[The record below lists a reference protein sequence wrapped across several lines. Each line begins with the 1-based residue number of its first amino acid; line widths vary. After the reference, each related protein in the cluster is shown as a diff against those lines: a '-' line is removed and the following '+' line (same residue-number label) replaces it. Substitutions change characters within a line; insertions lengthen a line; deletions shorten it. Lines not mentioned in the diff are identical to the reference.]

1 MEAYAVRKYKERS
14 DPTMVKITSVTP
26 KSRAERHGITA
37 GDVLVSINGRT
48 VTDVLDYR
56 FFLTAT
62 EVRLALTR
70 DGVPFEVTIRKR
82 EYDDIGLDFETP
94 LMDKKHSCENKCI
107 FCFIDQLPTGMRETL
122 YFKDDDSRLSFL
134 HGNFITMTNLR
145 DHDIDRIIEMH
156 ISPVNVSVHT
166 TNPELR
172 VKMMHNKRAGLVL
185 DYLPRLA
192 EAGITLCGQLVL
204 CRGINDGDELE
215 RSMRDLYALGD
226 AMESVSIVPAGLT
239 RHRDKLFPLT
249 TYTPEEAAAIIRQV
263 EAFADKCLSECGS
276 RKFFCADELYLKA
289 GLPLPAEDYYEG
301 YAQIENGVGM
311 ITSLLTEFE
320 EEMNFLDEY
329 LPDYQAPRAVSV
341 CTGTAAYPTVK
352 AMAARLEAQ
361 VEGLTVHVYEIV
373 NHFFGE
379 SVTVAGLLTGQ
390 DMLAQLTGKEL
401 GDQLIIPE
409 NTLRADEAMFL
420 DDMTPAELS
429 EQLGVS
435 IRAGKNNGGEF
446 IREMLGIE

>member
-1 MEAYAVRKYKERS
+1 
-14 DPTMVKITSVTP
+14 MVKITSVTP
-26 KSRAERHGITA
+26 HSRAERHGISA
-37 GDVLVSINGRT
+37 GDILVSINGRE

-62 EVRLALTR
+62 EVKLSLLR
-70 DGVPFEVTIRKR
+70 GEIPFEVVIRKR

-107 FCFIDQLPTGMRETL
+107 FCFIDQLPKGMRETL

-145 DHDIDRIIEMH
+145 DRDIDRIIEMH
-156 ISPVNVSVHT
+156 ISPVNISVHT
-166 TNPELR
+166 TNPQLR
-172 VKMMHNKRAGLVL
+172 VQMMHNKRAGLVL

-192 EAGITLCGQLVL
+192 EAGITLCGQIVL
-204 CRGINDGDELE
+204 CRGINDGEELD

-239 RHRDKLFPLT
+239 RYRDKLYPLT
-249 TYTPEEAAAIIRQV
+249 TYSPEEAAAVVRQV
-263 EAFADKCLSECGS
+263 EAFADKCLSEGGS
-276 RKFFCADELYLKA
+276 RKFFCADELYLRA
-289 GLPLPAEDYYEG
+289 GLPLPSEEYYEG

-320 EEMNFLDEY
+320 DEMNFLDEY
-329 LPDYQAPRAVSV
+329 LADYKPPRSVSV
-341 CTGTAAYPTVK
+341 CTGVAAYPTIK
-352 AMAARLEAQ
+352 AMASRLEAQ
-361 VEGLTVHVYEIV
+361 VEGLSVHVYEIV

-379 SVTVAGLLTGQ
+379 TVTVAGLLTGR
-390 DMLAQLTGKEL
+390 DMYEQLAGRQL

-420 DDMTPAELS
+420 DDMSPDELS
-429 EQLGVS
+429 EKLGVPL
-435 IRAGKNNGGEF
+435 RAGKNNGAEF
-446 IREMLGIE
+446 IRELLGIESL